1 MSDPAQ
7 VKLIEETV
15 ARQRAYFRTGATK
28 PVHVRTEA
36 LKRLRDEI
44 RAREPELLAA
54 LKADLHKSAQE
65 SYMCELGLN
74 LDELGYLI
82 RKTPQWA
89 RPQHHPTPLVQYVS
103 RSYEIA
109 EPYGVVLVMSP
120 WNYPYLLSLDPL
132 FGAVAAGNC
141 VILKPSAYS
150 PHTSH
155 AMAELIAA
163 VFPPDWV
170 TVIEGGREQNSALLE
185 QRFDHIFFTGSVA
198 VGKLVMEKASRYL
211 TPVTL
216 ELGGKSPVIIDRTA
230 DIPLTARRLAWGK
243 LLNAGQTCVAPD
255 YVLVDRRVKDRLVEE
270 VTKQFTKMLGDDP
283 TANPDFVRIVNA
295 KHFSR
300 LQGLIEGENVI
311 CGGGSRPDPDGES
324 GWIAPTLI
332 EDTLK
337 AESKAMQEIGR
348 AHV

>member
-1 MSDPAQ
+1 MSDAAQ
-7 VKLIEETV
+7 IKRIEEAV

-28 PVHVRTEA
+28 PVPVRVAA
-36 LKRLRDEI
+36 LQRLKAEI
-44 RAREPELLAA
+44 KAREPQLLAA
-54 LKADLHKSAQE
+54 LKADLHKSAHE

-89 RPQHHPTPLVQYVS
+89 RPQRRPTPLVQYVS
-103 RSYEIA
+103 RSYEIP

-170 TVIEGGREQNSALLE
+170 TVIEGGRESFEGICRKLQDCRDDLRTVFTLETFDNLVKNGRMRPLLGTVLHTLGIHVIAAGTDQGTIQVVDKARGMPRTIKALLG
-185 QRFDHIFFTGSVA
+185 Q
-198 VGKLVMEKASRYL
+198 ME
-211 TPVTL
+211 
-216 ELGGKSPVIIDRTA
+216 
-230 DIPLTARRLAWGK
+230 AR
-243 LLNAGQTCVAPD
+243 
-255 YVLVDRRVKDRLVEE
+255 KD
-270 VTKQFTKMLGDDP
+270 
-283 TANPDFVRIVNA
+283 
-295 KHFSR
+295 
-300 LQGLIEGENVI
+300 
-311 CGGGSRPDPDGES
+311 
-324 GWIAPTLI
+324 
-332 EDTLK
+332 
-337 AESKAMQEIGR
+337 
-348 AHV
+348 